1 MALLNRSKDNCY
13 NLANSHLSSAILQIA
28 NKSDKYCVNEW
39 EINIQIKASL
49 EDYIFLEWVCTVYT
63 STQF

>member
-28 NKSDKYCVNEW
+28 NKSEIILKRKW
-39 EINIQIKASL
+39 PINIVWMNEK
-49 EDYIFLEWVCTVYT
+49 
-63 STQF
+63 